1 MPLKKC
7 LVIDLMHESIF
18 AMLQEV
24 GWEASYQPDISRDEI
39 KRIHHF
45 YAGLI
50 VRGKTRIDYD
60 LLGDNPSI
68 TFVGRAGAGVDNLD
82 LDYLSK
88 KNIQVIHAA
97 EGNRDAVGE
106 HTLGILLSLLRN
118 ISRADQQVRSHIWKR
133 EENRGTEIMDKTVGI
148 VGYGNMGRAFAKR
161 LSGFGCKVLAYDKYI
176 SGYSDSCAEEVDM
189 QRLFE
194 EADMISLH
202 VPLTAETKGMVDA
215 EYLRRFKKD
224 IVLINTSRGEIVV
237 QRDLAE
243 HLKSGKVKGAALD
256 VLENERLTEMTPSD
270 REIFNILVQQT
281 NVIFTPHIAGWTVES
296 HRKINVALINKIKAL
311 NG

>member
-1 MPLKKC
+1 MPQKKC
-7 LVIDLMHESIF
+7 LIIDQMHESFIS
-18 AMLQEV
+18 MLKEI

-39 KRIHHF
+39 KRIHHH
-45 YAGLI
+45 YSGLI
-50 VRGKTRIDYD
+50 VRGKTRIDDD
-60 LLGDNPSI
+60 LLGDHPTI

-106 HTLGILLSLLRN
+106 HTVGILLSLLRN

-176 SGYSDSCAEEVDM
+176 SGFSDSCVEEVDM

-202 VPLTAETKGMVDA
+202 IPLTSETKGMVNRD
-215 EYLRRFKKD
+215 YLSRFKKD

-243 HLKSGKVKGAALD
+243 HLKTGKVKGAALD
-256 VLENERLTEMTPSD
+256 VLENERLAELTPSE

>member
-7 LVIDLMHESIF
+7 LIIDQMHDSIIS
-18 AMLQEV
+18 MLREI

-39 KRIHHF
+39 KRIHPH
-45 YAGLI
+45 YTGLI
-50 VRGKTRIDYD
+50 VRGKTKIDYD
-60 LLGDNPSI
+60 LLGNNPTI

-88 KNIQVIHAA
+88 KNIEVIHAA

-106 HTLGILLSLLRN
+106 HTIGILLSLLRN

-176 SGYSDSCAEEVDM
+176 SGYSDSYAEEVDM
-189 QRLFE
+189 QRLFK

-202 VPLTAETKGMVDA
+202 VPLTSETKGMVN
-215 EYLRRFKKD
+215 EGYLSQFKKD

-243 HLKSGKVKGAALD
+243 SLKSGKVKGAALD
-256 VLENERLTEMTPSD
+256 VLENERLSEMTPSD

-296 HRKINVALINKIKAL
+296 HRKINVALINKIKAW

>member
-148 VGYGNMGRAFAKR
+148 VGYGNMGQAFAKR

-176 SGYSDSCAEEVDM
+176 SGYSDSYAEEVDM

-202 VPLTAETKGMVDA
+202 VPLTTETKGMVNG
-215 EYLRRFKKD
+215 EYLSRFKKD

-237 QRDLAE
+237 QRHLAE
-243 HLKSGKVKGAALD
+243 QLKTGKVKGAALD
-256 VLENERLTEMTPSD
+256 VLENERLAELTPSD
-270 REIFNILVQQT
+270 REIFNLLVQQT

>member
-1 MPLKKC
+1 MLKE
-7 LVIDLMHESIF
+7 I
-18 AMLQEV
+18 

-39 KRIHHF
+39 KQTHHH
-45 YAGLI
+45 YTGLI

-60 LLGDNPSI
+60 LLGNTPAIS
-68 TFVGRAGAGVDNLD
+68 FVGRAGAGVDNLD

-88 KNIQVIHAA
+88 KNIEVIHAA

-106 HTLGILLSLLRN
+106 HTIGILLSLLRN
-118 ISRADQQVRSHIWKR
+118 ISRADQQVRSYIWQR
-133 EENRGTEIMDKTVGI
+133 EVNRGTEIMDKTVGI

-176 SGYSDSCAEEVDM
+176 SGYSDSYAEEVDM
-189 QRLFE
+189 QRLVE
-194 EADMISLH
+194 EAHILSLH
-202 VPLTAETKGMVDA
+202 IPLTSETKGMVNR
-215 EYLRRFKKD
+215 EYLSRFNKD

-243 HLKSGKVKGAALD
+243 HLKTGKVKGAALD
-256 VLENERLTEMTPSD
+256 VLENERLGDLTPSE

>member
-1 MPLKKC
+1 MPQKKC
-7 LVIDLMHESIF
+7 LIIDQMHESFIS
-18 AMLQEV
+18 MLKEI

-39 KRIHHF
+39 KRIHHL

-60 LLGDNPSI
+60 LLGDHPTI

-88 KNIQVIHAA
+88 KNIKVIHAA

-106 HTLGILLSLLRN
+106 HTVGILLSLLRN

-176 SGYSDSCAEEVDM
+176 SGFSDSCVEEVDM

-202 VPLTAETKGMVDA
+202 IPLTSETKGMVNRD
-215 EYLRRFKKD
+215 YLSRFKKD

-243 HLKSGKVKGAALD
+243 HLKTGKVKGAALD
-256 VLENERLTEMTPSD
+256 VLENERLAELTPSE

>member
-1 MPLKKC
+1 MPQKKC
-7 LVIDLMHESIF
+7 LIIDQMHESFIS
-18 AMLQEV
+18 MLKEI

-39 KRIHHF
+39 KRIHHH
-45 YAGLI
+45 YSGLI
-50 VRGKTRIDYD
+50 VRGKTRIDDD
-60 LLGDNPSI
+60 LLGDHPTI

-88 KNIQVIHAA
+88 KNIKVIHAA

-106 HTLGILLSLLRN
+106 HTVGILLSLLRN

-161 LSGFGCKVLAYDKYI
+161 MSGFGCKVLAYDKYI
-176 SGYSDSCAEEVDM
+176 SGFSDSCVEEVDM

-202 VPLTAETKGMVDA
+202 IPLTSETKGMVNRD
-215 EYLRRFKKD
+215 YLSRFKKD

-243 HLKSGKVKGAALD
+243 HLKTGKVKGAALD
-256 VLENERLTEMTPSD
+256 VLENERLAELTPSE

>member
-1 MPLKKC
+1 MPVRKC
-7 LVIDLMHESIF
+7 LIIDQMHTSIVSL
-18 AMLQEV
+18 LQEI

-39 KRIHHF
+39 KQIHLH
-45 YAGLI
+45 YSGLI
-50 VRGKTRIDYD
+50 VRGKTKIDYD
-60 LLGDNPSI
+60 LLGDNPTI
-68 TFVGRAGAGVDNLD
+68 MFVGRAGAGVDNLD

-106 HTLGILLSLLRN
+106 HTIGILLSLLRN

-148 VGYGNMGRAFAKR
+148 IGYGYMGRAFAQR

-176 SGYSDSCAEEVDM
+176 SGYSDSCVEEVAM

-202 VPLTAETKGMVDA
+202 VPLTAETKGMVNED
-215 EYLRRFKKD
+215 YLSRFKKN

-237 QRDLAE
+237 QRDLAAS
-243 HLKSGKVKGAALD
+243 LKSGKIKGAALD
-256 VLENERLTEMTPSD
+256 VLENERLSVLTPSD
-270 REIFNILVQQT
+270 REIFKFLVQQT

-296 HRKINVALINKIKAL
+296 LRKINVILINKIKAL
-311 NG
+311 